1 MKVKSEDLSKNF
13 LHGAFILTVAALVT
27 KILSAG
33 YRIPFQ
39 NIAGDVGFYIYQQ
52 VYPFYAIALILST
65 YGFPVVISKIIAEN
79 QSQSTQFDKKSFL
92 LSTFVV
98 LGILG
103 FSIFFVLYAGAGWI
117 AGIMRDVS
125 LAPLIK
131 IISFSFLLLPIISV
145 LRGYYQGMGDMMPT
159 AISQVGEQLVR
170 VFSILL
176 FSFVLFSQGRS
187 LYDVGAGALFGSL
200 IGGLISISILVTL
213 FWFRNDWAKLSD
225 EGVKPNFLTTA
236 KLLLIHGISF
246 CITNLVLV
254 LIQLVDALELYPLL
268 LEYGMNEGQ
277 AKQWKGVFDRG
288 QPLIQLGTVA
298 ITSLSLTLVP
308 LIAQFRL
315 QKKERELHHYVELSL
330 RLNLMLGA
338 ASTVGLICI
347 MKPTNIM
354 LYMDD
359 KGSSVLGILAIS
371 ILFCSIFMTTAT
383 ILQSMGR
390 SYITVAVVLSGV
402 ILKWILMHFYVP
414 SIGLLGASY
423 STVLSFLWMTFI
435 LTVILRREI
444 KVSFLKGKTILLVGS
459 AIVCMLLVLIVHRY
473 IFAVLLGDEMNRG
486 SAALH
491 ALTGVP
497 LGAAIYLWIVIR
509 FGLFSR
515 YELSLLPMGSKLSKL
530 LPNRR
535 S

>member
-1 MKVKSEDLSKNF
+1 MKVKSDDLSRNF

-39 NIAGDVGFYIYQQ
+39 NIAGDIGFYIYQQ

-79 QSQSTQFDKKSFL
+79 QSKSTRFDIKSFL
-92 LSTFVV
+92 LSAYI
-98 LGILG
+98 ILG
-103 FSIFFVLYAGAGWI
+103 FIGFGIFIILYAGAGGI
-117 AGIMRDVS
+117 AGVMSDPS
-125 LAPLIK
+125 LAPLIR
-131 IISFSFLLLPIISV
+131 IISFSFLLLPTISV
-145 LRGYYQGMGDMMPT
+145 LRGFYQGMGDMLPT
-159 AISQVGEQLVR
+159 AYSQVGEQLVR
-170 VFSILL
+170 VFCILL

-187 LYDVGAGALFGSL
+187 LYEVGAGALFGSL
-200 IGGLISISILVTL
+200 IGGLMSILILLTL
-213 FWFRNDWAKLSD
+213 FWFRNDWAKLSY
-225 EGVKPNFLTTA
+225 EGIKLNFLTTA
-236 KLLLIHGISF
+236 KLLVIHGVSF

-268 LEYGMNEGQ
+268 LDHGMKESH

-308 LIAQFRL
+308 LISQFRL
-315 QKKERELHHYVELSL
+315 QKKEEELNHYVELSL
-330 RLNLMLGA
+330 RMNLMLGA

-347 MKPTNIM
+347 IKPTNIM
-354 LYMDD
+354 LFMDD
-359 KGSSVLGILAIS
+359 KGSTALGVLAIS
-371 ILFCSIFMTTAT
+371 ILFCSIFMTTAS

-390 SYITVAVVLSGV
+390 SYITVTVVISG
-402 ILKWILMHFYVP
+402 IIIKWMLMHLFVP
-414 SIGLLGASY
+414 SIGILGASY

-435 LTVILRREI
+435 LAIVLRREI
-444 KVSFLKGKTILLVGS
+444 RVSLLKAKTILLIGT
-459 AIVCMLLVLIVHRY
+459 AIVSMSLVLLLHRF
-473 IFAVLLGDEMNRG
+473 IFTVLIGDEMERG
-486 SAALH
+486 FAALQ

-497 LGAAIYLWIVIR
+497 LGAAIYIWVIIR

-515 YELSLLPMGSKLSKL
+515 HELSLLPLGSKLSKL
-530 LPNRR
+530 LPNKR